1 MILDSN
7 GDLCSTLGDGKMI
20 CVLAWVCLPPML
32 GVGAGRVAPSRGY
45 YHREYLDI
53 LHKKSCI
60 FVHICMILDI

>member
-1 MILDSN
+1 VFDV
-7 GDLCSTLGDGKMI
+7 GGREDDLCPGLG
-20 CVLAWVCLPPML
+20 VLAPYA